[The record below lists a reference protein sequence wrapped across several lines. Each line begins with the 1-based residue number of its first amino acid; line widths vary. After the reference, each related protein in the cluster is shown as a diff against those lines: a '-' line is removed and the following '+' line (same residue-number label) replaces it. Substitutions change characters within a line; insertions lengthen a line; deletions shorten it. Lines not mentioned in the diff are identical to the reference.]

1 MKTMSENDPSES
13 EFVGMTEQLG
23 PYDRTK
29 LQYAVDIIQIQR
41 NGDFTR
47 GKYTGKKEKNNNQG
61 FFSLRLF
68 YY

>member
-1 MKTMSENDPSES
+1 MKTMSANDPSES

-47 GKYTGKKEKNNNQG
+47 GKYTGKKK
-61 FFSLRLF
+61 
-68 YY
+68 

>member
-1 MKTMSENDPSES
+1 
-13 EFVGMTEQLG
+13 MTEQLG
-23 PYDRTK
+23 PYGRIK
-29 LQYAVDIIQIQR
+29 LQYAVDIIQIQC
-41 NGDFTR
+41 NGDFTC